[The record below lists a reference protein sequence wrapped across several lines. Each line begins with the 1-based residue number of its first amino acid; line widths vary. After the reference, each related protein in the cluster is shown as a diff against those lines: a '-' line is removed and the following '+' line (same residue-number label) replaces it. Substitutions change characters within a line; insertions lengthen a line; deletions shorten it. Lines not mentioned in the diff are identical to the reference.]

1 MNISVGEIIE
11 LNEGREFI
19 CFAKTTVDGKV
30 YIWLVSNFKPVEVSF
45 ARILDEEDKIELI
58 GNQEEKEKIFQAFRQ
73 QGLL

>member
-1 MNISVGEIIE
+1 M
-11 LNEGREFI
+11 
-19 CFAKTTVDGKV
+19 

-73 QGLL
+73 QRRDNNACTEQCISTMIIIHI